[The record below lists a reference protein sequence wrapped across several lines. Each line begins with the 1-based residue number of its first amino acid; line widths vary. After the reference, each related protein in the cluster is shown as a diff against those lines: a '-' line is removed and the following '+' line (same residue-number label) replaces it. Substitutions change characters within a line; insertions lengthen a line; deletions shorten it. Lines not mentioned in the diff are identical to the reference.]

1 MEGEDPAHLTQ
12 LFSLNLF
19 LTGGV
24 SDPIVSHWLALCSQE
39 EIFLSGY

>member
-1 MEGEDPAHLTQ
+1 MEGEDAAHLTQ

-24 SDPIVSHWLALCSQE
+24 SDPIATHRLALRSQE
-39 EIFLSGY
+39 EIFLAGD